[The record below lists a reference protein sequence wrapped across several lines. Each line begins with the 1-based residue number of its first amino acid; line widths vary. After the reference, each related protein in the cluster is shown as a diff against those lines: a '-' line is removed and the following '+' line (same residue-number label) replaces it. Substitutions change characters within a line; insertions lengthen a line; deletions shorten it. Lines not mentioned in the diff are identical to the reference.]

1 MNWKRFMAVMFA
13 LLVGLTIGSG
23 RLAAQTQSTGDITGA
38 VTDPSGGLVP
48 GAKVT
53 LKDETKGST
62 QDTTTNRDGAYRFY
76 LLPPGPYTVTV
87 TATGFST
94 QTAPVQVGV
103 GQIATANFSMVVGA
117 VGTTVTVT
125 ETAPLLSVDSGNVA
139 STISQQTIAEVPNPG
154 NDMSYIAQLSPG
166 AVMNTG
172 MGYGNFSSYGTPGT
186 SNLFTLDGMDD
197 NDPFLNLNNSGATN
211 LLLGA
216 NEVQEASVVNGAYTG
231 EYGTLA
237 GAQVNYVTKS
247 GGNAFHGNAVYYW
260 NGSSL
265 NASDWFLHAYG
276 SPKSFDNANQWAA
289 SLGGPIK
296 RDKAFFFANTEGLR
310 VIVPTSLTG
319 QVPTSLLEGYIMDPT
334 NGTLAQNGLSD
345 SLPFYQQ
352 AFSIWDAASTKNAA
366 GLTNNITNGGCSSL
380 NGTAIPAYLGQP
392 AGSTFGVDFPCAE
405 KFQAASPNFTHEWLL
420 SGRVDLNATNNDR
433 LFLRVGYD
441 HGLQAT
447 YTNVLSPIFNA
458 QSDQPQWQSQLN
470 WTHTFSPTLVNQ
482 FIASMAWYSAIFTN
496 ANRSASLTAFPTTL
510 TFEADPR
517 GVTPAGD
524 FTGSSLSSMG
534 NALYDWPQGRN
545 VTQYQFGDDVSKTL
559 NNHTV
564 KFGVKFRRN
573 DVSDHDYG
581 VLTSGRSFVDLGD
594 FASGV
599 VNDYYTEQA
608 FPLALSQPAALY
620 SLAGYLEDDWHVKPN
635 LTLTFA
641 ARLEHYSNP
650 VCQTDCFARLTG
662 PFADVSH
669 DPDQP
674 YNAAINTGLHQAL
687 QGLQGVGFAPRFGFA
702 YQPFGASHNLVVR
715 GGIGIFYDQ
724 FPGQV
729 VDNFSQNPPLNNT
742 FIVGGFP
749 IAQTQAGNVN
759 SVAADN
765 NTAFLTGFANGSTL
779 AEIQGAAPFF
789 SPPSIFTSNK
799 NSKYPQYQK
808 WSLEVQKGFGANTSL
823 TVGYYGNHGIHE
835 LIVDPSLNGFGFG
848 SMPATVPDARFS
860 EVQFAD
866 THSVSNYNGMTV
878 SVTHRF
884 GAAGTLSANYTYS
897 HAFDEVSNGGLL
909 PFVDNSNVSVL
920 TPQIPGDYRNNYGP
934 SDYDAR
940 HYLSVSYVY
949 TLPIRKMLG
958 GRGWAPLVDGWQV
971 AGAIFARSGFPY
983 TVVDGALGGLA
994 NNNYFGSVYPDF
1006 LGGPTGSCGRS
1017 AAIAGLNATDT
1028 GCLTTAQFPTP
1039 GSETDFGVNG
1049 LRNKYRGPG
1058 YTDVDFSL
1066 AKKTAIP
1073 HWEGASFNVAI
1084 QTFNLFNH
1092 PNFDQPL
1099 NDISDGAG
1107 GFGTIQSTISTPTS
1121 ILGAFLG
1128 GDAAPRIAQLK
1139 ASITF

>member
-1 MNWKRFMAVMFA
+1 MLARR
-13 LLVGLTIGSG
+13 SSR
-23 RLAAQTQSTGDITGA
+23 RLA
-38 VTDPSGGLVP
+38 
-48 GAKVT
+48 
-53 LKDETKGST
+53 
-62 QDTTTNRDGAYRFY
+62 
-76 LLPPGPYTVTV
+76 
-87 TATGFST
+87 
-94 QTAPVQVGV
+94 
-103 GQIATANFSMVVGA
+103 
-117 VGTTVTVT
+117 
-125 ETAPLLSVDSGNVA
+125 
-139 STISQQTIAEVPNPG
+139 
-154 NDMSYIAQLSPG
+154 
-166 AVMNTG
+166 
-172 MGYGNFSSYGTPGT
+172 
-186 SNLFTLDGMDD
+186 
-197 NDPFLNLNNSGATN
+197 
-211 LLLGA
+211 
-216 NEVQEASVVNGAYTG
+216 
-231 EYGTLA
+231 
-237 GAQVNYVTKS
+237 
-247 GGNAFHGNAVYYW
+247 
-260 NGSSL
+260 
-265 NASDWFLHAYG
+265 
-276 SPKSFDNANQWAA
+276 
-289 SLGGPIK
+289 
-296 RDKAFFFANTEGLR
+296 
-310 VIVPTSLTG
+310 
-319 QVPTSLLEGYIMDPT
+319 
-334 NGTLAQNGLSD
+334 
-345 SLPFYQQ
+345 
-352 AFSIWDAASTKNAA
+352 
-366 GLTNNITNGGCSSL
+366 
-380 NGTAIPAYLGQP
+380 
-392 AGSTFGVDFPCAE
+392 
-405 KFQAASPNFTHEWLL
+405 PNFTHEWLL
-420 SGRVDLNATNNDR
+420 SGRVDYNLTNNDR

-447 YTNVLSPIFNA
+447 YTNVISPIFNA

-470 WTHTFSPTLVNQ
+470 WTHVFTPTLTNQ
-482 FIASMAWYSAIFTN
+482 FIASLAWYSAIFTN
-496 ANRSASLTAFPTTL
+496 ADRSASLAAFPTTL

-517 GVTPAGD
+517 GVTPTGD

-559 NNHTV
+559 SNHTL
-564 KFGVKFRRN
+564 KFGLKFRRN

-594 FASGV
+594 FASGY

-620 SLAGYLEDDWHVKPN
+620 SLAGYLEDDWRVKPN

-641 ARLEHYSNP
+641 LRAEHYSNP
-650 VCQTDCFARLTG
+650 VCQTNCFARLTG

-674 YNAAINTGLHQAL
+674 YNEAIDTGLHQAL
-687 QGLQGVGFAPRFGFA
+687 QNLQAIGWAPRFGFA
-702 YQPFGASHNLVVR
+702 WQPFGSAQNLVVR

-759 SVAADN
+759 EVAASN
-765 NTAFLTGFANGSTL
+765 NSAFVTGFANGATL
-779 AEIQGAAPFF
+779 ADIEAAAPFF
-789 SPPSIFTSNK
+789 SPPGIFTANK
-799 NSKYPQYQK
+799 HTSYPQYQK
-808 WSLEVQKGFGANTSL
+808 WSLEVQKTFGADTSL
-823 TVGYYGNHGIHE
+823 TVGYYGNHGVHE

-848 SMPATVPDARFS
+848 TMPATVPDARFS

-866 THSVSNYNGMTV
+866 THSVSNYNGLTV
-878 SVTHRF
+878 SVVHRF
-884 GAAGTLSANYTYS
+884 GAAGTLSANYTWS
-897 HAFDEVSNGGLL
+897 HSFDEISNGGLL

-940 HYLSVSYVY
+940 HYVSVSYVY
-949 TLPIRKMLG
+949 TIPFRKMFG
-958 GRGWAPLVDGWQV
+958 GHGWAPLVDGWQV
-971 AGAIFARSGFPY
+971 AGAVFARSGFPY

-1006 LGGPTGSCGRS
+1006 LGGPTASCGRS

-1028 GCLTTAQFPTP
+1028 GCLTTSQFPGP
-1039 GSETDFGVNG
+1039 GTETGFGYDG

-1066 AKKTAIP
+1066 SKKTAIP
-1073 HWEGASFNVAI
+1073 HWEGASFNLAI

-1099 NDISDGAG
+1099 NDISDGPG

-1128 GDAAPRIAQLK
+1128 GDAAPRIAQIK